1 MPECCDAMLAY
12 AYGAAAAGFAA
23 TGLELLPG
31 VKELLSRL
39 AERDDVIVALVTG
52 NLERIAWIKMKA
64 LGVESSFTKPGIGG
78 FGSDDT
84 ERGAL
89 VRIARKR
96 CAEKLGAEKV
106 LVQKSGYMARAA
118 PANVADR
125 ALINACATLA
135 VECGLK
141 GNSGCIGQDEERG
154 DSLRA
159 IEFPR
164 IKGGKAFDVRVDWF
178 QDLLRQVNSV

>member
-12 AYGAAAAGFAA
+12 AYSAAAAGFAA

-96 CAEKLGAEKV
+96 CAEKLGAQR
-106 LVQKSGYMARAA
+106 L
-118 PANVADR
+118 
-125 ALINACATLA
+125 
-135 VECGLK
+135 
-141 GNSGCIGQDEERG
+141 
-154 DSLRA
+154 
-159 IEFPR
+159 
-164 IKGGKAFDVRVDWF
+164 
-178 QDLLRQVNSV
+178 

>member
-96 CAEKLGAEKV
+96 CAEKLGAEVGAAVHVGDTPNDVKAAEFGGAKAIGV
-106 LVQKSGYMARAA
+106 TTGVFDADALLRAA
-118 PANVADR
+118 GDNKANVTVMDGLTDVDAVLR
-125 ALINACATLA
+125 A
-135 VECGLK
+135 CGL
-141 GNSGCIGQDEERG
+141 
-154 DSLRA
+154 A
-159 IEFPR
+159 
-164 IKGGKAFDVRVDWF
+164 A
-178 QDLLRQVNSV
+178 

>member
-1 MPECCDAMLAY
+1 M
-12 AYGAAAAGFAA
+12 GGFIFDF
-23 TGLELLPG
+23 E
-31 VKELLSRL
+31 
-39 AERDDVIVALVTG
+39 VIRT
-52 NLERIAWIKMKA
+52 
-64 LGVESSFTKPGIGG
+64 ESSTTA
-78 FGSDDT
+78 S
-84 ERGAL
+84 RA
-89 VRIARKR
+89 
-96 CAEKLGAEKV
+96 GAEKV

-135 VECGLK
+135 VECGIK